1 MKTLLTK
8 FFIILGIFF
17 SSVQVFAYELPSA
30 KNIDTANI
38 EKGIL
43 KYTQAI
49 NANQNSEEAYINR
62 AFLYLLLDEIEKAIL
77 DYDKLIS
84 LNPQNE
90 EFYLNRGYLK
100 HLLHKREDALKDYD
114 MALKIKPD
122 YAFAHN
128 NRGVALAEL
137 GRNNESLVA
146 YNTAIGINPNY
157 ADAYYNRGN
166 LKTKTEKNEEALE
179 DFNTAIQLNPSDS
192 ASFNNRGV
200 VKRKLNY
207 NIGALSDFSIAIK
220 LNPEDITAF
229 ANRGRL
235 KKRYFDSEGAEED
248 FKNAIAIAEE
258 SSVFVKEIE
267 LQAQLA
273 TTQKTV
279 QPTQKKEVAQT
290 LHEPKVSP
298 SPIQKIAYNKV
309 ENESNIK
316 PTTVKASVVQVA
328 PKAKP
333 EVVSQPKTQVEKL
346 VEGKS
351 TNTPQ
356 IETKP
361 VENPK
366 LAECYFIRALQKYIL
381 QNRESALADFNM
393 AIKYNPNY
401 AEAYYYRAAIKRD
414 FKDDGFVEDYTK
426 AVTLNPELK
435 AVNDADVLMI
445 LKI

>member
-1 MKTLLTK
+1 MKTLAIRL
-8 FFIILGIFF
+8 FIIFAIFF
-17 SSVQVFAYELPSA
+17 LNLSSQAFELPSG
-30 KNIDTANI
+30 KTIDKTSV
-38 EKGIL
+38 EKGIS
-43 KYTQAI
+43 KYTQSI
-49 NANQNSEEAYINR
+49 QNNPKSEEAYINR
-62 AFLYLLLDEIEKAIL
+62 AFLYFLLDDFEKAIE
-77 DYDKLIS
+77 DYNTLIS
-84 LNPQNE
+84 INPKNE
-90 EFYLNRGYLK
+90 EYYLNRGYLK
-100 HLLHKREDALKDYD
+100 HISHKREEALKDYD
-114 MALKIKPD
+114 LALQIKPD

-137 GRNNESLVA
+137 GRNNESMAA
-146 YNTAIGINPNY
+146 YNTAIKINPNY

-166 LKTKTEKNEEALE
+166 LKTTTKKNEEALE
-179 DFNTAIQLNPSDS
+179 DFNTAIKLNPADA

-235 KKRYFDSEGAEED
+235 KKRYYDSEGAEED
-248 FKNAIAIAEE
+248 FKTAIAIAEE
-258 SSVFVKEIE
+258 SPVLVKEIE
-267 LQAQLA
+267 LQ
-273 TTQKTV
+273 TQIAKAKK
-279 QPTQKKEVAQT
+279 QPVKESHT
-290 LHEPKVSP
+290 IMHEPKVSP
-298 SPIQKIAYNKV
+298 TPIQKIAYNKIS
-309 ENESNIK
+309 EDTNIK
-316 PTTVKASVVQVA
+316 PATVKASVVQVA
-328 PKAKP
+328 PKSTPAVIEQKNTVENLVAKAM
-333 EVVSQPKTQVEKL
+333 T
-346 VEGKS
+346 S
-351 TNTPQ
+351 TTPQ

-414 FKDDGFVEDYTK
+414 FKDEGFVEDYTK

-435 AVNDADVLMI
+435 SVNDADVLMI